1 MDSVLAWL
9 SNREA
14 FTVVQIG
21 AYVGDTPTDPLYEF
35 LQGTLP
41 GHPERVAVLV
51 EPVREYF
58 DQLQNAYGGL
68 PNVSFENVAITE
80 VAGDRD
86 LHRLASSV
94 DPTAHGFPAWLSET
108 SSLLPD
114 WITQEESGQSQE
126 LKDFSGNNIGQVERF
141 AAGRLTSCSIGT
153 GSSTLTCFRS
163 TRRATTMRSCARST
177 SRDGGRSSSTTER
190 PGNAR
195 G

>member
-1 MDSVLAWL
+1 M
-9 SNREA
+9 
-14 FTVVQIG
+14 
-21 AYVGDTPTDPLYEF
+21 
-35 LQGTLP
+35 
-41 GHPERVAVLV
+41 LV

-126 LKDFSGNNIGQVERF
+126 LKDFWQQHRQVEKVRCWTLDQLLDRNGLKHVDLLQIDAEGYDYEILRTIDF
-141 AAGRLTSCSIGT
+141 SRRRPLFINYERQGMQEDEPPCRAMLTDAGYVLFDWGID
-153 GSSTLTCFRS
+153 TL
-163 TRRATTMRSCARST
+163 AVAV
-177 SRDGGRSSSTTER
+177 
-190 PGNAR
+190 AL
-195 G
+195 